1 MEDLFSLDLILGFL
15 SALSIAFIPVVNR
28 SLDKATSSP
37 TGKLLFFIVET
48 VEAFE
53 DGKLSKKE
61 VEDAIE
67 QLRELVNELAQIRFS
82 SRKIK
87 SQRLAKFK

>member
-1 MEDLFSLDLILGFL
+1 MEDLFSLDLILGFI
-15 SALSIAFIPVVNR
+15 SAFALALIPIVNR
-28 SLDKATSSP
+28 YLDKATSST

-48 VEAFE
+48 VEAFD

-67 QLRELVNELAQIRFS
+67 RLRELVNELAEVRFS
-82 SRKIK
+82 SPKIK
-87 SQRLAKFK
+87 SKRLAKFK